1 MISLGTYW
9 LQHLVIQLLPTHIDI
24 DLDPESEVKAK
35 SFIFQAERK
44 NFAQDLHLLIVL
56 GFHKILALRLDETKL

>member
-44 NFAQDLHLLIVL
+44 NFAQDLLIVL
-56 GFHKILALRLDETKL
+56 GFRKILALRLDETKL